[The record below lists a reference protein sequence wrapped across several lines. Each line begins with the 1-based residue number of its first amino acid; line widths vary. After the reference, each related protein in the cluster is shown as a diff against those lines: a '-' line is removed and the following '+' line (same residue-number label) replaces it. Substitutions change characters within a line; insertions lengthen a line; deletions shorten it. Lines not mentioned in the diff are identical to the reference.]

1 MNNIIPRVNQQ
12 RIFVVACLILFV
24 AALCFAMRGAL
35 SASIAKDV
43 FGGSAE
49 TVGSA
54 VGVSFLGF
62 AISAFVISPF
72 LDKVGMKQTIIWA
85 AICFI
90 VSTPIIAAGKYVPTE
105 WAYQTIWFGML
116 LTGIGAGLTEG
127 AINPLVAAAYPDE
140 KTHKMNVLHAW
151 FPAGIIAGGLIGA
164 AVGGMNIPWYVSIF
178 SFAIPAVA
186 VLFLIRGQVFPNTES
201 HNMGVSFKDMI
212 LEIFRNPSFLIWFG
226 IMFLTASTEL
236 VPGQWVD
243 LALSEVVGMRGILLL
258 VFVYGLAFVM
268 RHFAGPIVHRISSI
282 GLLLV
287 SSILACAGLLLM
299 AQAHSPTVAI
309 IAALIWGTGVCFMWP
324 TMLGIAA
331 ERYARAGAW
340 SIGLITSAGA
350 MAIYFVLPELGKIY
364 DTALKAGA
372 TKAEA
377 AEQSFHTIALFPAIL
392 IVVFAAIILIEKFS
406 KIYFGTKAGSAPVSG
421 GSVFD

>member
-1 MNNIIPRVNQQ
+1 MESAARQFDQKRLFFI
-12 RIFVVACLILFV
+12 ACLILFTAAV
-24 AALCFAMRGAL
+24 CFSMRAAL
-35 SASIAKDV
+35 SVSIKDDL

-49 TVGSA
+49 AIGGA

-72 LDKVGMKQTIIWA
+72 LDRVGIKQTIIGA

-90 VSTPIIAAGKYVPTE
+90 ISAPIIAAGEYVAPET
-105 WAYQTIWFGML
+105 AYPIVWFGML

-127 AINPLVAAAYPDE
+127 AINPLIAAAYPSE

-151 FPAGIIAGGLIGA
+151 FPGGIIAGGLISAGLGGA
-164 AVGGMNIPWYVSIF
+164 NVPWFVSIF
-178 SFAIPAVA
+178 TFAAPAVL
-186 VLFLIRGQVFPNTES
+186 VLFLIRGQSFPNTES
-201 HNMGVSFKDMI
+201 HNLGVSFTDML
-212 LEIFRNPSFLIWFG
+212 LEIVRNPSFLIWFA

-258 VFVYGLAFVM
+258 VFVYGLAFIM
-268 RHFAGPIVHRISSI
+268 RHFAGPIVHRISSV

-299 AQAHSPTVAI
+299 SQAQTPVMAIVAAI
-309 IAALIWGTGVCFMWP
+309 VWGIGVCFMWP

-331 ERYARAGAW
+331 ERYARGGAW
-340 SIGLITSAGA
+340 TIGLITAAGA
-350 MAIYFVLPELGKIY
+350 MAIYFVLPKLGAIY
-364 DTALKAGA
+364 DKALAGGA
-372 TKAEA
+372 TKAQA
-377 AEQSFHTIALFPAIL
+377 AEQSFQTIAVAPAIL
-392 IVVFAAIILIEKFS
+392 VLVFASIILIERF
-406 KIYFGTKAGSAPVSG
+406 TNLRVAADPAPQR
-421 GSVFD
+421 